1 MSATIQI
8 HRDGDEWIIDD
19 GSARI
24 RMTTPA
30 VGIVERFV
38 DQWGHE
44 NRSRPEAARPVSPER
59 PRRPEGVS

>member
-8 HRDGDEWIIDD
+8 QRDGDEWIIDD

-44 NRSRPEAARPVSPER
+44 NRSRPEAARPVSPEQT
-59 PRRPEGVS
+59 RRPEGVS

>member
-1 MSATIQI
+1 VSATIQI

-24 RMTTPA
+24 RMTKPA
-30 VGIVERFV
+30 VGIVERLV
-38 DQWGHE
+38 DQWGQE
-44 NRSRPEAARPVSPER
+44 NRSRPDAARSVSPER